1 MKAMPDSNGTSS
13 EDMKAGADKK
23 PLAVPTT
30 NLRRQVPNAVL
41 KEAKKRR
48 DLPGLLFLGGHL
60 AAMGA
65 TGLLIYLT
73 LGTLWVVPVFILH
86 GILIVCL
93 FAPFHEASHHSA
105 FRSDWLNNATL
116 WLTGLLLGNTPTRFT
131 HAHVSHHAYT
141 QMVEFDPQNLAYAEK
156 PKGWF
161 RYASGIDILWV
172 YCVQLCRY
180 TSRRFLTERHLSYLP
195 EGQVGRV
202 ILETRIF
209 CLVYL
214 GVAGVSIYFGSWAAI
229 LYWLGPRVA
238 CEWFQS
244 IIRMS
249 EHVGCDYEGE
259 IESRTRSVHTWL
271 PVRWLC
277 WNMPYHVEHHAFPY
291 VPFHALPAL
300 HEHIKSAY
308 QHESRGYIRNAMS
321 QLRNMLGRGSGVS
334 KGTA

>member
-1 MKAMPDSNGTSS
+1 MSPAD
-13 EDMKAGADKK
+13 DMASDKPTGGGSGK
-23 PLAVPTT
+23 PLAVSTK
-30 NLRRQVPNAVL
+30 NLRKHVPNSVL
-41 KEAKKRR
+41 RQAKRRR
-48 DLPGLLFLGGHL
+48 DLPGLLFLGGHI
-60 AAMGA
+60 AAMCGA
-65 TGLLIYLT
+65 GLLIYLS
-73 LGTLWVVPVFILH
+73 LGTLWVAPAFVLQ

-105 FRSDWLNNATL
+105 FRSDWLNNVTL
-116 WLTGLLLGNTPTRFT
+116 WFSGLLLGNTPTRFT

-161 RYASGIDILWV
+161 KYGSGFDILSIYV
-172 YCVQLCRY
+172 IQLCRF

-202 ILETRIF
+202 ILLARVL
-209 CLVYL
+209 CLFYL
-214 GVAGVSIYFGSWAAI
+214 GVGGISIYFGSWAAV

-259 IESRTRSVHTWL
+259 IEDRTRSVRTWL
-271 PVRWLC
+271 PIRWLC

-300 HEHIKSAY
+300 QPHLMPAYRHEG
-308 QHESRGYIRNAMS
+308 RGYVRNAIA
-321 QLRNMLGRGSGVS
+321 QLVGMFGRRARVRDR
-334 KGTA
+334 AV